1 MTIWKKDW
9 FWACWNWLRGLFSTR
24 VRCVYV
30 RDVAAGAYRLIEQNK
45 GEDMLTLTDIQKCA
59 LTVAFQTAAGNPAKV
74 DGAPQWS
81 VSDEALLELQVAE
94 DGMSATV
101 TAKGPLGIGQ
111 VLLKADA
118 DLGEGVKEITGLL
131 DVEVIASEATVAIV
145 AAGAPEPK

>member
-1 MTIWKKDW
+1 MLR
-9 FWACWNWLRGLFSTR
+9 ALLNWLRRLFSAR

-30 RDVAAGAYRLIEQNK
+30 RDVAAGVYRVNEQTK

-74 DGAPQWS
+74 DGVPEWS
-81 VSDEALLELQVAE
+81 VSDGALLALEVAE

-101 TAKGPLGIGQ
+101 TAVGPLGIGQ